1 MKEIVMRYNFSL
13 LFSTRKTYNP
23 SRPLPTLNKL
33 MKKKIVPQQNKKAK
47 TFPEKFVNYKEMN
60 KESISCTNR
69 DFTTTITPLPVLLL
83 SILSSFCQLTRFLYI
98 GFCEKTT

>member
-23 SRPLPTLNKL
+23 SRPFAHPKTYEKNCPQT
-33 MKKKIVPQQNKKAK
+33 KKKPSQNLSTTK
-47 TFPEKFVNYKEMN
+47 MN

-69 DFTTTITPLPVLLL
+69 DFTTTTITTTLPVLLL

>member
-23 SRPLPTLNKL
+23 SRPFAHPKQTYEKKNCAPT
-33 MKKKIVPQQNKKAK
+33 NKKAK

-69 DFTTTITPLPVLLL
+69 DFTTKITPLPVLLL